1 MAAAGDA
8 AQLADQTVS
17 KPHEAGA
24 TLHGTQRFRDR
35 FSHLPSH
42 FRQQQG
48 WWLSSIGIG
57 TYLGEP
63 DADTDAQYVAAV
75 QHAVESG
82 INVID
87 TASNYRFQR
96 SERSVGAALALLF
109 ASGRAQRDEIAIATK
124 GGYVPFDGRWPADP
138 DRYIRETYI
147 DTGIARLQ
155 DFVDGHCM
163 TPEYLWRQLD
173 QSRRNLGVACIDIYY
188 LHNPESHLD
197 VIPRADFRSRLRA
210 AFEFLE
216 QQVDRGW
223 IQYYGTATWNAY
235 RVSPQA
241 ATYLSLEDVLAI
253 AREVRGI
260 NHHCRF
266 IQLPLNLALL
276 EALTARNQR
285 ASSERMSTLEAAQ
298 RFGVTVMCSAPLFQA
313 RLLGRLPDALHAQFG
328 DLATD
333 AQRAIQFTR
342 SAPGVATALVGM
354 SHVEHVDE
362 NIATAQ
368 VPPLEQAAFKRLL
381 TQR

>member
-1 MAAAGDA
+1 MSE
-8 AQLADQTVS
+8 TR
-17 KPHEAGA
+17 EAGA
-24 TLHGTQRFRDR
+24 TPHGTQRYRDR
-35 FSHLPSH
+35 FGHLPGH

-63 DADTDAQYVAAV
+63 DAATDAQYIAAV
-75 QHAVESG
+75 RRAVESG
-82 INVID
+82 ANVID

-96 SERSVGAALALLF
+96 SERSIGAALAALF
-109 ASGRAQRDEIAIATK
+109 ASGRAQRDEIVIASK
-124 GGYVPFDGRWPADP
+124 GGYVPFDGGWPADP
-138 DRYIRETYI
+138 GRYIRETYL
-147 DTGIARLQ
+147 DTGIARPQ

-163 TPEYLWRQLD
+163 TPEYLWHQLD
-173 QSRRNLGVACIDIYY
+173 QSRRNLGVERIDVYY

-197 VIPRADFRSRLRA
+197 AIPRIDFRSRLRT

-216 QQVDRGW
+216 EQVAQGW
-223 IQYYGTATWNAY
+223 IQYYGTATWNGY
-235 RVSPQA
+235 RISPQA
-241 ATYLSLEDVLAI
+241 DEYLSLEDVLAV
-253 AREVRGI
+253 AREARGI

-285 ASSERMSTLEAAQ
+285 ASGERMSALEAAQ

-313 RLLGRLPDALHAQFG
+313 RLLGQLPDALRAQFG
-328 DLATD
+328 ELATD

-354 SHVEHVDE
+354 SRLEHVDE
-362 NIATAQ
+362 NMATAN
-368 VPPLEQAAFKRLL
+368 VPPLEEAAFKRLL